1 MSFTSFTN
9 HRRGALALLSAAFL
23 ALSLGT
29 ALAQPAPPAPAP
41 AEPAVPAPA
50 APAAG
55 EPAAIDQ
62 ASVDRGRLLY
72 RDRAVC
78 VFCHGWDGKG
88 SLVEG
93 EPPAPPLV
101 TTPIE
106 GEFLVE
112 TIACGRIN
120 ATMPRH
126 LRESWSARY
135 PCYGGMTSADLQP
148 GEMPP
153 NPRGAFLTMEQIQ
166 DVANF
171 VEAVFRNKEMT
182 LENCVAWFGRPDA
195 PQCAQYR

>member
-1 MSFTSFTN
+1 MKFVNARTY
-9 HRRGALALLSAAFL
+9 RIGALVSAAVF
-23 ALSLGT
+23 ALSLG
-29 ALAQPAPPAPAP
+29 AANAQPAPPAP
-41 AEPAVPAPA
+41 PA
-50 APAAG
+50 APAQ
-55 EPAAIDQ
+55 PAAVVIDQ

-101 TTPIE
+101 TTPVE
-106 GEFLVE
+106 GEFLIE
-112 TIACGRIN
+112 TIACGRIS

-153 NPRGAFLTMEQIQ
+153 NPRGAFLTMDQIE